1 METRFKLTADGN
13 VHIDHNGEAYADKLA
28 NALLDIAEA
37 GLTITPPDLAAVSGA
52 ITVVGF
58 EVSDLKKD
66 FILDNGWHYPIP
78 ANLVADYQQYVDCIG
93 HIPAIN
99 TAKETRLG
107 EVVPAEGGGEPVAP

>member
-13 VHIDHNGEAYADKLA
+13 VHIDYNGEAYAETLA

-37 GLTITPPDLAAVSGA
+37 GLTITPPDLATVSGA
-52 ITVVGF
+52 IAVVGF

-78 ANLVADYQQYVDCIG
+78 ANLVADYQQYVNCIS
-93 HIPAIN
+93 HITAIN
-99 TAKETRLG
+99 AAKEARLG
-107 EVVPAEGGGEPVAP
+107 EAVPAEGGGEPVAP